1 MRLLPDSPLARLV
14 LVFLGGMTLTS
25 VVILWAQMP
34 EREALA
40 FRISAGRAAHRL
52 ADYVKLADQLPAA
65 NRDRL
70 AEVAS
75 TRGVRMRLLSGPSH
89 SAVPEPGSDAAVF
102 RDILRE
108 TLARDWPLTVSAGP
122 AEDIPPEPGQTQ
134 PQDGFDFAV
143 EARLSDGS
151 WVALGMQDPRRIAH
165 WPKRTIANLLIVM
178 GVLAVL
184 SFVVVRWV
192 TRPLYRLADAAE
204 TLGRNIN
211 RPALP
216 ETGPREVRR
225 AARAFN
231 VMQERLSRYIRNRTG
246 ILTAL
251 SHDLKTPITR
261 LRLRAEMLEQPEV
274 RDKFVRD
281 LAELEHMVHSTLSF
295 MRGLDDREPLR
306 SIDVMALTAA
316 LQADAEELGRNV
328 QVLGKPLEP
337 FFGKPEG
344 LKRCLQNLLDNA
356 LRYGR
361 DVELVIED
369 DAQVLTLYVRDRGP
383 GIPQQ
388 DLERVFEPFYRLEAS
403 RNPSTGGSGLGLS
416 IARNLAQSMGGGV
429 MLRNRAGG
437 GLEAKLTLP
446 RIKPPPVVASG
457 AQPRV
462 EPWSASAPNGR
473 RT

>member
-1 MRLLPDSPLARLV
+1 M
-14 LVFLGGMTLTS
+14 
-25 VVILWAQMP
+25 
-34 EREALA
+34 
-40 FRISAGRAAHRL
+40 
-52 ADYVKLADQLPAA
+52 
-65 NRDRL
+65 
-70 AEVAS
+70 
-75 TRGVRMRLLSGPSH
+75 
-89 SAVPEPGSDAAVF
+89 F

-108 TLARDWPLTVSAGP
+108 NLGRDWPLAVSIGP
-122 AEDIPPEPGQTQ
+122 AENIPPEPGQTQ
-134 PQDGFDFAV
+134 PQEGFDFAV

-151 WVALGMQDPRRIAH
+151 WVALGVQDPRSITR
-165 WPKRTIANLLIVM
+165 WPIKRTITNLLIVM

-211 RPALP
+211 RPPLP

-281 LAELEHMVHSTLSF
+281 LAELEQMVHSTLGF

-306 SIDVMALTAA
+306 AIDVVALTAA
-316 LQADAEELGRNV
+316 LQADAEELGRKV

-369 DAQVLTLYVRDRGP
+369 DTPGAHAVCARSRPRHPGAGSGARVRAVL
-383 GIPQQ
+383 
-388 DLERVFEPFYRLEAS
+388 
-403 RNPSTGGSGLGLS
+403 STGG
-416 IARNLAQSMGGGV
+416 LAQSGHG
-429 MLRNRAGG
+429 RQRARSVDR
-437 GLEAKLTLP
+437 P
-446 RIKPPPVVASG
+446 QSG
-457 AQPRV
+457 AVDGWRCDVAQ
-462 EPWSASAPNGR
+462 SGR
-473 RT
+473 RRIGGEADIAADQTAASWPPAKRIRGSSRGAPPRRMGAAPESSDQADARRSRISFSRTSKSTGLTK